1 MRVLIRRP
9 IMEPGSTVE
18 QRARW
23 LLDEMRETPMRRG
36 ALPRAACQLR
46 RDLARAMAGQ
56 GVPRDL
62 AERVAFQFA
71 LKFHRRDLFDEAEW
85 RAIGKLLRREIDYL
99 KSKIDMSDQ
108 RIIAAL
114 PKLSAVQIEEFLDEL
129 NRTDHRIARTILHA
143 AVNTAEPIVIGR
155 RYLAEYRLV
164 SRRLAALNPT
174 MARTVAA
181 ASFSASMP
189 LTKAMEHLERFSA
202 LMRKY
207 KDKPQLARRLA
218 RAGFRARSGM
228 EA

>member
-1 MRVLIRRP
+1 
-9 IMEPGSTVE
+9 
-18 QRARW
+18 
-23 LLDEMRETPMRRG
+23 MRETPMRRG

-46 RDLARAMAGQ
+46 RDLCRAISAQ
-56 GVPRDL
+56 GVPL
-62 AERVAFQFA
+62 ELSERIALQFA
-71 LKFHRRDLFDEAEW
+71 LKFPRRRLFDEAEW
-85 RAIGKLLRREIDYL
+85 RAIGQLLSREVDYL
-99 KSKIDMSDQ
+99 KKEIGMSDQ
-108 RIIAAL
+108 RIVAAL
-114 PKLSAVQIEEFLDEL
+114 PKLSAAQISEFLEEL

-164 SRRLAALNPT
+164 VRRLAGLDPT

-189 LTKAMEHLERFSA
+189 LTKALEHLERFSE

-207 KDKPQLARRLA
+207 KDKPQMARRLA
-218 RAGFRARSGM
+218 RAGFRAKSGL

>member
-1 MRVLIRRP
+1 
-9 IMEPGSTVE
+9 MEPAGTVE

-23 LLDEMRETPMRRG
+23 LLEQMRETPMRRG
-36 ALPRAACQLR
+36 ALPRAAAQLR
-46 RDLARAMAGQ
+46 RDLCRTISAQ
-56 GVPRDL
+56 GVPLDL

-71 LKFHRRDLFDEAEW
+71 LKFPRHHLFNEAEW
-85 RAIGKLLRREIDYL
+85 RAIGQLLRREVEYL
-99 KSKIDMSDQ
+99 KTEIGMSDQ

-114 PKLSAVQIEEFLDEL
+114 PKLSAVQIGEFLEEL

-164 SRRLAALNPT
+164 VRRLAGLDPT

-189 LTKAMEHLERFSA
+189 LTKALEHLERFSA
-202 LMRKY
+202 LMLKY
-207 KDKPQLARRLA
+207 KDRPQIARRLA
-218 RAGFRARSGM
+218 RAGFRAKSGL